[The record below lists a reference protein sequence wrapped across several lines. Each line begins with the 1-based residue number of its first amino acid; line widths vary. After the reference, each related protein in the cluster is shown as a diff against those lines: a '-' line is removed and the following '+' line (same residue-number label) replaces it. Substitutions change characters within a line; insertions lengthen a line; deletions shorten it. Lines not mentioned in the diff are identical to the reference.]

1 MKNLKGV
8 FNMTIRYYYANVLD
22 TIYAFRSKA
31 ERDYFVS
38 LHVHAKGHTIYKKE
52 VTRKL
57 GKYLTYCWFDNYAIV
72 C

>member
-1 MKNLKGV
+1 
-8 FNMTIRYYYANVLD
+8 MTIRYYYANVLD

-38 LHVHAKGHTIYKKE
+38 LHEHVKVHSIYK
-52 VTRKL
+52 
-57 GKYLTYCWFDNYAIV
+57 IV